1 MCWYYRCDLLVVR
14 SVHVEVVLALCFIF
28 IFCVHF
34 LLFNNMVLYFKYML
48 CVYVLVHLTPSV
60 VVSVVVATI
69 SVDVAVLM
77 NGTTV
82 FKGVQGT

>member
-1 MCWYYRCDLLVVR
+1 
-14 SVHVEVVLALCFIF
+14 
-28 IFCVHF
+28 
-34 LLFNNMVLYFKYML
+34 MVLYFKYML

-60 VVSVVVATI
+60 VVSVVVVATI

-77 NGTTV
+77 NGTTF

>member
-1 MCWYYRCDLLVVR
+1 
-14 SVHVEVVLALCFIF
+14 
-28 IFCVHF
+28 
-34 LLFNNMVLYFKYML
+34 MVLYFKYML